1 MLKMKM
7 ATLNGLALKASKE
20 EIIMK
25 SYIKP
30 EAKINSFISEDVI
43 TTSGTSTPTVQELIA
58 KGYSIGTVKNL
69 FKN

>member
-1 MLKMKM
+1 
-7 ATLNGLALKASKE
+7 
-20 EIIMK
+20 MK